1 MKTTFVQSLF
11 SHRKYKSSTAIIMK
25 VPFVNTAMILSLLLS
40 ALSCSNNNGT
50 TSIPIPE
57 PSTAQPAPP
66 PVSKSEPVVSSNMSS
81 DPGFKLIEGADCLAC
96 HKIDAKVIGPSYQDV
111 AAKYTEAD
119 MEQLVQKIIDGGKG
133 NWGDI
138 PMTPHQGLSK
148 DDAKQMVKY
157 ILSLKK

>member
-1 MKTTFVQSLF
+1 MKRHL
-11 SHRKYKSSTAIIMK
+11 I
-25 VPFVNTAMILSLLLS
+25 NTAMILNLLMIV
-40 ALSCSNNNGT
+40 LSCSKNNEVT
-50 TSIPIPE
+50 PIPVPE
-57 PSTAQPAPP
+57 SSTEQPAPQPVAP
-66 PVSKSEPVVSSNMSS
+66 PEPTLPAYTSN

-111 AAKYTEAD
+111 AEKYTKAD
-119 MEQLVQKIIDGGKG
+119 IDQLAQKIIEGGKG

-138 PMTPHQGLSK
+138 PMTPHEGLSK